1 MSKNK
6 ERTST
11 LNDQNQVTI
20 KDLAREL
27 DLSITTISRA
37 LNGYSDVGAKTKER
51 VRRVASEMGYTPN
64 RNAQRLVT
72 QRSHSIGWIKGDG
85 AQHFVD
91 PHFVEV
97 FAGVL
102 REVKHFDYDVVF
114 ASGPEK
120 DLVSLFDRYV
130 RDQSVDGFIVELPRP
145 NDDRITYLLEAN
157 QPFVVHGRESR
168 SDQYS
173 WVDVDN
179 FGMFQTLVKIMLA
192 AGHQKIAFINGDEH
206 YAFAVERRLGAERGL
221 AEAGQG
227 ADKLTIYN
235 AVHPMVHAG
244 YQLTQ
249 KALEDKDVTA
259 ILYSSAV
266 MAVEGQAAILA
277 AGRSV
282 GHDIEVA
289 TMDDELRHI
298 DLSAL
303 KDQISFVRSPLN
315 ESGHALVRQLMKR
328 VQKKSG
334 PSGELI
340 PSRFALRPGLLANA
354 RDVIPSHFVVE
365 P

>member
-1 MSKNK
+1 MNK
-6 ERTST
+6 KIERGGTSQ
-11 LNDQNQVTI
+11 DQNQVTI

-37 LNGYSDVGAKTKER
+37 LNGYSDVGAKTRER
-51 VRRVASEMGYTPN
+51 VRQVATEMGYTPN

-85 AQHFVD
+85 SQHFVD

-102 REVKHFDYDVVF
+102 REVKQFDYDVVF
-114 ASGPEK
+114 ASGPED

-145 NDDRITYLLEAN
+145 SDDRITFLLEAK

-168 SDQYS
+168 SDQYA

-179 FGMFQTLVKIMLA
+179 FGMFQTLVKLMLS

-206 YAFAVERRLGAERGL
+206 YAFAVERRLGAERGIE
-221 AEAGQG
+221 EAGK
-227 ADKLTIYN
+227 ANDALVVYN

-249 KALEDKDVTA
+249 KALEDDAVTA

-266 MAVEGQAAILA
+266 MAVEGQAAIAA
-277 AGRSV
+277 AGRTIGV
-282 GHDIEVA
+282 DVEVA
-289 TMDDELRHI
+289 TMDDELRHV
-298 DLSAL
+298 DLTSL
-303 KDQISFVRSPLN
+303 EGQISFVRSPLN
-315 ESGHALVRQLMKR
+315 ESGHALVRQLMKQ
-328 VQKKSG
+328 VQKKG
-334 PSGELI
+334 PPEGALI
-340 PSRFALRPGLLANA
+340 PARFCLRPNLP
-354 RDVIPSHFVVE
+354 RDLVPKHFE
-365 P
+365 IDEA